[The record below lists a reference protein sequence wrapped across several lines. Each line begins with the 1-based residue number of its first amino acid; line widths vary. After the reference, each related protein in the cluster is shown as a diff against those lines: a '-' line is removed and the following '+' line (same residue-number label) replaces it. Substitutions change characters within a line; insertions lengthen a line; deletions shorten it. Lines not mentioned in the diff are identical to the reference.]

1 MSIDGSSLPAPG
13 FTLTP
18 LTRIAARLV
27 PYEWVWARDNEA
39 SIERNWQ
46 RRLEATPELFD
57 GPVYLASGCAIE
69 NGACEAAFFE
79 VRYSRFIAF
88 RDAGVPDALVANAF
102 AAIVPLSAD
111 GAVMLG
117 VMGAQTANAGQI
129 YFPCGTP
136 DPGDRRDDDTVD
148 LAGSAEREFLEETG
162 LSLPEDAAGDWVLL
176 RGDGQLA
183 FLRPVRF
190 DLDAEALKAR
200 IDAHRGEEAAP
211 ELAHS
216 VIARSRADIDAA
228 RMPGFVQAYLA
239 SVFPD

>member
-1 MSIDGSSLPAPG
+1 MSIEGESLPAPG

-18 LTRIAARLV
+18 LKHITARLAA
-27 PYEWVWARDNEA
+27 YDWAWARDNAEA
-39 SIERNWQ
+39 IDRNWE
-46 RRLEATPELFD
+46 RRRQKTPGLFD
-57 GPVYLASGCAIE
+57 GPVYLASGCSIAD
-69 NGACEAAFFE
+69 GACEAAFFE
-79 VRYSRFIAF
+79 ARYSRFIAF

-102 AAIVPLSAD
+102 AAIVPHTAD
-111 GAVMLG
+111 GAVVLG
-117 VMGAQTANAGQI
+117 VMGAHTANAGQI

-136 DPGDRRDDDTVD
+136 DPGDLRDGEVVD

-162 LSLPEDAAGDWVLL
+162 LPLPDDAAQDWVLL

-190 DLDAEALKAR
+190 DLDAEALSAR
-200 IDAHRGEEAAP
+200 IDAHRGHEDEP

-216 VIARSRADIDAA
+216 VVARSRADIDAG

-239 SVFPD
+239 SVFPG

>member
-1 MSIDGSSLPAPG
+1 MSIEGESLPAPG

-27 PYEWVWARDNEA
+27 AYDWAWARDNAEA
-39 SIERNWQ
+39 IDRNWQ
-46 RRLEATPELFD
+46 RRREKTPSLFD
-57 GPVYLASGCAIE
+57 GPVYLASGCTIAD
-69 NGACEAAFFE
+69 GACETAFFE
-79 VRYSRFIAF
+79 ARYSRFIAF

-102 AAIVPLSAD
+102 AAIVPHTAD
-111 GAVMLG
+111 GAVLLG
-117 VMGAQTANAGQI
+117 VMGAHTANAGQI

-136 DPGDRRDDDTVD
+136 DPGDRRDGDVVD

-162 LSLPEDAAGDWVLL
+162 LSLPEGAAQDWVLL

-200 IDAHRGEEAAP
+200 IDAHRGQEDEP

-216 VIARSRADIDAA
+216 VIARSRADIDAG

-239 SVFPD
+239 SVFPQ